1 MPEKRKKGKHLSQEE
16 RYEIQLGLRQRRTF
30 TEIAEI
36 IGCSPDTV
44 SKEIQNHRYRK
55 PSDTKRYV
63 PNRCKHRDSC
73 RKRNICNKKGRYKCI
88 IPCRECTSCNKRC
101 PDFVDAPC
109 PIEKKAPYVCNA
121 CPKSRSCFFDKY
133 FYNAD
138 NAHREYLSTLSRAR
152 EGINLTKD
160 ELVALDELVS
170 PLIKKGQPI
179 AHILAEHAEE
189 LPCKERTLYAYIS
202 KGYLSAKNIDMR
214 RSVRYKKRQKKEEAK
229 PSPRKKINHQY
240 KDFLE
245 WLEANPLQRVVEMDT
260 VEGVKG
266 GKILQTLFWRQ
277 EKLMLAYLL
286 DSKELASTV
295 GILDYLEDILG
306 KELFKCMFP
315 VILTDNG
322 MEFSDP
328 DLFEFSQDGIR
339 RTNLF
344 YCDPRRSEQKGG
356 IEKNHEYIRYIIPK
370 GQPFDDLTQEKVA
383 LMMSHINS
391 TARPGLHGMNPMQLA
406 LQRFGH
412 EAMERLGLSLIPPDE
427 VSLTPKL
434 LK

>member
-1 MPEKRKKGKHLSQEE
+1 
-16 RYEIQLGLRQRRTF
+16 
-30 TEIAEI
+30 
-36 IGCSPDTV
+36 
-44 SKEIQNHRYRK
+44 
-55 PSDTKRYV
+55 
-63 PNRCKHRDSC
+63 
-73 RKRNICNKKGRYKCI
+73 
-88 IPCRECTSCNKRC
+88 
-101 PDFVDAPC
+101 
-109 PIEKKAPYVCNA
+109 
-121 CPKSRSCFFDKY
+121 
-133 FYNAD
+133 
-138 NAHREYLSTLSRAR
+138 
-152 EGINLTKD
+152 
-160 ELVALDELVS
+160 
-170 PLIKKGQPI
+170 
-179 AHILAEHAEE
+179 
-189 LPCKERTLYAYIS
+189 
-202 KGYLSAKNIDMR
+202 
-214 RSVRYKKRQKKEEAK
+214 
-229 PSPRKKINHQY
+229 
-240 KDFLE
+240 
-245 WLEANPLQRVVEMDT
+245 
-260 VEGVKG
+260 
-266 GKILQTLFWRQ
+266 
-277 EKLMLAYLL
+277 MLAYLL
-286 DSKELASTV
+286 DSKDLASTV

-406 LQRFGH
+406 LQCFGH